1 MKKKFDRNLFKNVT
15 LLYVEDDLMTLEEIS
30 FFLKKYVKTLLI
42 AKNGKEGLELFKE
55 HNPDM
60 VITDIQM
67 PIMNGLEMSEKI
79 FEINPNIPIAI
90 TTAFSDGNYIMRAIE
105 LGIDKYII
113 KPINMQELLAVI
125 QKSLNLS
132 FLSKDYHYEEYIQFI
147 LDSNPTFMFIMHL
160 NNVEYANKSF
170 LELLGHDNVITL
182 KENINSCD
190 NLFEIH
196 GQDEETKWINY
207 IMENKEERHLV
218 SLKNNKCKRYIKT
231 EFYVTYRHFNE
242 TNKSVFVFVDAKED
256 KLNQINKIT
265 TSLLL
270 NNELDQNIIKSLNEI
285 KYITKSSQL

>member
-231 EFYVTYRHFNE
+231 EFYVTYRHFSE

-270 NNELDQNIIKSLNEI
+270 NKELDQNIIKSLNEI

>member
-270 NNELDQNIIKSLNEI
+270 NKELDQNIIKSLNEI